1 HPALLAFIDRNYAC
15 DETGRWYFQN
25 GPQRVYVD
33 LEWVPHILRTQ
44 PGAEALVPSLLLHT
58 QAAVEQLD
66 AAWMDERGRL
76 YLRSGEII
84 AGVD

>member
-1 HPALLAFIDRNYAC
+1 
-15 DETGRWYFQN
+15 
-25 GPQRVYVD
+25 
-33 LEWVPHILRTQ
+33 ILRTQ

-84 AGVD
+84 AGVDDRDLATLLPSLHHAGQADEEALLRWLEGAEDLTLSFTW